1 MEKRSIKELYVKVK
15 DKNGEEAWFSMVEFS
30 GMLID
35 EIGKEVVKIMR
46 KLKDEDECKRLDEEE
61 KIIKEAQKL
70 QKESE
75 EVVEEAKK
83 LMFFN

>member
-1 MEKRSIKELYVKVK
+1 LYVKVK

-46 KLKDEDECKRLDEEE
+46 KLKDENPEKKKGQMLEGKR
-61 KIIKEAQKL
+61 
-70 QKESE
+70 
-75 EVVEEAKK
+75 
-83 LMFFN
+83 

>member
-46 KLKDEDECKRLDEEE
+46 KLKDENPEKKKGQMLEGKR
-61 KIIKEAQKL
+61 
-70 QKESE
+70 
-75 EVVEEAKK
+75 
-83 LMFFN
+83 